1 MGQSGLSSALKLH
14 HQIAVRVRFPADP
27 IQSLVAAGKR
37 QNSGG
42 PVSSPARLKLNHGR
56 LFLPAGITGTGGAV
70 HLGREMAN
78 E

>member
-1 MGQSGLSSALKLH
+1 
-14 HQIAVRVRFPADP
+14 
-27 IQSLVAAGKR
+27 
-37 QNSGG
+37 
-42 PVSSPARLKLNHGR
+42 VSSPARLKLNHGR